1 MDWAVR
7 IADYAIEHGRQ
18 LADRCLDPQPVFR
31 DRDGGDAD
39 DGVGRCVARVGE
51 RAQVGGDELRADRG
65 PQPRARDG
73 VLRRGGVHLMSAIK
87 VTPRA
92 SMTPREIA
100 RTVRDAFE
108 RCARFVRHDP

>member
-1 MDWAVR
+1 
-7 IADYAIEHGRQ
+7 
-18 LADRCLDPQPVFR
+18 
-31 DRDGGDAD
+31 
-39 DGVGRCVARVGE
+39 
-51 RAQVGGDELRADRG
+51 
-65 PQPRARDG
+65 
-73 VLRRGGVHLMSAIK
+73 MSAIK